1 MKNSFDLSGDLQ
13 CVESDVQELQRIIF
27 ETSDYPNDAE
37 EADIC
42 RSIEALRTSIRHFRE
57 RINARIPQHNDRP
70 IMIGRRG
77 YGVV

>member
-13 CVESDVQELQRIIF
+13 CVESDVQELQRVIF
-27 ETSDYPNDAE
+27 ETSDYPDADE

-42 RSIEALRTSIRHFRE
+42 RHIADLRTSIRHFHE
-57 RINARIPQHNDRP
+57 RINARIPQQIDPP